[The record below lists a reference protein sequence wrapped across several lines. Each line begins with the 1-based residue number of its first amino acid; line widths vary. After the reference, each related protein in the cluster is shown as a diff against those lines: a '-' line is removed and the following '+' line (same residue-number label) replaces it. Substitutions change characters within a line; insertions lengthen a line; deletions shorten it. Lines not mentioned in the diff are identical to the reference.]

1 MAITVK
7 HNKVSLIP
15 DSGDD
20 TLIEPSDW
28 NADHTLTGLGTM
40 AEQDASS
47 VAITGGSISGVTV
60 SGYIPTTQ
68 KGAANGVATL
78 DAGGKVPVSELP
90 AAVLGALSYQG
101 TWNASTNT
109 PTLASGTGTKGYYY
123 VVAVAGS
130 TDLDGITDWQV
141 GDWAVYNGTAWQKVD
156 NTDAGGDVVGPS
168 SATDNAVAR
177 FDTTTGKLIQNS
189 TTTIDDSGVLS
200 TSKGLIG
207 SGANATNYP
216 YAQVISTQSKVSGY
230 GHDYRIGLVG
240 EAQGNSS
247 DTNQWGVGVYGK
259 GWTNGDTRCA
269 GLEGDAGVTNSA
281 DTGTATAIRAYS
293 KSTHSGGLNVGLTID
308 VTGSSVNNYALYM
321 QNGNLFSAAA
331 QSWELVD
338 GSNSA
343 LRFNATGKTG
353 ILDIITTNGAEG
365 IATSGS
371 LNVTGTSTLA
381 GVSGSTITATTKF
394 VSPYYDASSSAGGAL
409 RNASGTAQL
418 QWGGG
423 GGNNITFDVAA
434 NLNPANAQVDISPT
448 GTGTVRINP
457 ATASSMNNVVIGAT
471 TPLAIT
477 GTTITGTSF
486 VGSGASLTNVVNSL
500 TASTGISVSGSTGAV
515 TVTNTAPDQTVAISS
530 GTGISVSGT
539 YPNFTVT
546 NTAPSSGGT
555 VTSVTGTAPIASS
568 GGATPAISISQAT
581 TSTDGYLSSTD
592 WNTFNGKATFPSQTG
607 NTGKFLQT
615 NGTSTLWS
623 TLPTVLPVLNRSGTT
638 IDVAVAN
645 GFLPVLN
652 RAGSTINVAIS

>member
-1 MAITVK
+1 
-7 HNKVSLIP
+7 
-15 DSGDD
+15 
-20 TLIEPSDW
+20 
-28 NADHTLTGLGTM
+28 
-40 AEQDASS
+40 
-47 VAITGGSISGVTV
+47 
-60 SGYIPTTQ
+60 
-68 KGAANGVATL
+68 
-78 DAGGKVPVSELP
+78 
-90 AAVLGALSYQG
+90 
-101 TWNASTNT
+101 
-109 PTLASGTGTKGYYY
+109 
-123 VVAVAGS
+123 
-130 TDLDGITDWQV
+130 
-141 GDWAVYNGTAWQKVD
+141 
-156 NTDAGGDVVGPS
+156 
-168 SATDNAVAR
+168 
-177 FDTTTGKLIQNS
+177 
-189 TTTIDDSGVLS
+189 LS

-216 YAQVISTQSKVSGY
+216 NAQVISTQSKVSGY

-240 EAQGNSS
+240 EAQGNSG

-365 IATSGS
+365 IATSGT

-381 GVSGSTITATTKF
+381 GVSGTTITATTKL
-394 VSPYYDASSSAGGAL
+394 VSPYFDAASSAGGAL

-423 GGNNITFDVAA
+423 GGNNITLDVAA

-477 GTTITGTSF
+477 GTTITATSF

-515 TVTNTAPDQTVAISS
+515 TVTNTAPDQTVVLTAGTGISTSGTYPSFTVTNTAPDQTVAISS

-546 NTAPSSGGT
+546 NTSPSSGGT
-555 VTSVTGTAPIASS
+555 VTSVGGTGTVNGISLSGTVTSS
-568 GGATPAISISQAT
+568 GNLTLGGTLSGVDLT
-581 TSTDGYLSSTD
+581 TQVTGTLPVA
-592 WNTFNGKATFPSQTG
+592 NGGTG
-607 NTGKFLQT
+607 LTSLTANRVPYG
-615 NGTSTLWS
+615 NGTSALGNEADFTYDPSLN
-623 TLPTVLPVLNRSGTT
+623 TVTAPQVAASNGIFVNSATVTASYSIPSGSNAMSAGVIT
-638 IDVAVAN
+638 IAN
-645 GFLPVLN
+645 GITV
-652 RAGSTINVAIS
+652 TIPNGNNWIIV

>member
-7 HNKVSLIP
+7 HTKVSTIP
-15 DSGDD
+15 DGDD
-20 TLIEPSDW
+20 SSLIRPSDW
-28 NADHTLTGLGTM
+28 NADHQLVGTIPVDNGGTGAATLTGYVKGNGTSAMTASATIPNTDITGLGT
-40 AEQDASS
+40 ASTKDA
-47 VAITGGSISGVTV
+47 GS
-60 SGYIPTTQ
+60 PL
-68 KGAANGVATL
+68 GVATL

-101 TWNASTNT
+101 TWDASTNT
-109 PTLASGTGTKGYYY
+109 PTLVSSTGTKGYYY
-123 VVAVAGS
+123 VVSVAGN
-130 TDLDGITDWQV
+130 TDLNGITDWQV
-141 GDWAVYNGTAWQKVD
+141 GDWAVFNGSVWQKVD
-156 NTDAGGDVVGPS
+156 NTDAGGDVVGPA

-189 TTTIDDSGVLS
+189 ATTIDDSGVLS

-207 SGANATNYP
+207 SGANLTDYP
-216 YAQVISTQSKVSGY
+216 NAQVVSTQSKVSGY

-247 DTNQWGVGVYGK
+247 DTSQWGVGVYGK

-293 KSTHSGGLNVGLTID
+293 KSTHSGGLNVGITID

-371 LNVTGTSTLA
+371 LNVTGDSTLA
-381 GVSGSTITATTKF
+381 GVSGNTITATTKF
-394 VSPYYDASSSAGGAL
+394 VSPYYDAASSAGGAL
-409 RNASGTAQL
+409 RNASGTPQL

-423 GGNNITFDVAA
+423 GGNNLTLDVAA
-434 NLNPANAQVDISPT
+434 NFNPANAQVDISPT

-477 GTTITGTSF
+477 GTTITATSF

-515 TVTNTAPDQTVAISS
+515 TVTNTAPDQTVVLTA
-530 GTGISVSGT
+530 GTGISTSGT
-539 YPNFTVT
+539 YPNFTIT
-546 NTAPSSGGT
+546 NTSPSSGGT
-555 VTSVTGTAPIASS
+555 VTSITAGTGLT
-568 GGATPAISISQAT
+568 GGTIT
-581 TSTDGYLSSTD
+581 TSGTIAIDSTVVTTTGSYANPSWITSLDGS
-592 WNTFNGKATFPSQTG
+592 KITG
-607 NTGKFLQT
+607 NLDG
-615 NGTSTLWS
+615 
-623 TLPTVLPVLNRSGTT
+623 
-638 IDVAVAN
+638 
-645 GFLPVLN
+645 
-652 RAGSTINVAIS
+652 GSF

>member
-1 MAITVK
+1 
-7 HNKVSLIP
+7 
-15 DSGDD
+15 
-20 TLIEPSDW
+20 
-28 NADHTLTGLGTM
+28 
-40 AEQDASS
+40 
-47 VAITGGSISGVTV
+47 
-60 SGYIPTTQ
+60 
-68 KGAANGVATL
+68 
-78 DAGGKVPVSELP
+78 
-90 AAVLGALSYQG
+90 
-101 TWNASTNT
+101 
-109 PTLASGTGTKGYYY
+109 
-123 VVAVAGS
+123 
-130 TDLDGITDWQV
+130 
-141 GDWAVYNGTAWQKVD
+141 
-156 NTDAGGDVVGPS
+156 
-168 SATDNAVAR
+168 
-177 FDTTTGKLIQNS
+177 
-189 TTTIDDSGVLS
+189 
-200 TSKGLIG
+200 LIG
-207 SGANATNYP
+207 SGANLTDYP
-216 YAQVISTQSKVSGY
+216 NAQVVSTQSKISGY
-230 GHDYRIGLVG
+230 GHNYRIGLVG

-281 DTGTATAIRAYS
+281 DTGSATAIRAYS
-293 KSTHSGGLNVGLTID
+293 KSTHSGGLNVGVTID
-308 VTGSSVNNYALYM
+308 VTGSSVHNYALYM
-321 QNGNLFSAAA
+321 QNGDLFSAAA

-381 GVSGSTITATTKF
+381 GVSGNTITATTKF
-394 VSPYYDASSSAGGAL
+394 VSPYFDASSSAGGAL

-434 NLNPANAQVDISPT
+434 NLNPANSQIDISPT

-477 GTTITGTSF
+477 GTTITATSF

-555 VTSVTGTAPIASS
+555 VTSVSGTAPIASS
-568 GGATPAISISQAT
+568 GGNTPAISISQAT

-592 WNTFNGKATFPSQTG
+592 WNTFNGKAAPFTYTSSYIPYGQGTTTPNQSASLTFAS
-607 NTGKFLQT
+607 
-615 NGTSTLWS
+615 STLTAPIVNAS
-623 TLPTVLPVLNRSGTT
+623 NGIVVNSNTVSASYTIPVGSSAMSAGPMTVASGQTVT
-638 IDVAVAN
+638 VSSGSRWV
-645 GFLPVLN
+645 VL
-652 RAGSTINVAIS
+652 